1 MCTKPVT
8 RRFIR
13 ASVTV
18 HEIQTGWSWALK
30 TKWQSSRDIYCCD
43 FLSKMKGS
51 HGIQEARIARKLEL
65 EKQREEILLE
75 RARLLSLKN
84 ELKGGRE
91 SNVSEASTTP
101 SRLSVAIERTKNRI
115 PDFERKVQ
123 TLREESQARADLL
136 KKPYNGELGIGS
148 YEPWQLEDVYF
159 VREFLAS
166 WIDEVLDFVVR
177 DHPRNTTEREAT
189 KIAET
194 FFEELEL
201 DRKSDEIVQLSLD
214 IERSILNDVIYEAA
228 KETANE
234 IMAFSSQTR
243 HMLDDVLL
251 DSFDLYSQP
260 YGQNKAALLS
270 SALAQMKKEAQR
282 KANAWSH
289 SQIFHTRDSSV
300 GSQEERTEEEGDSFD
315 GTVLYFHNLTPFSN
329 IPDSDMLSEQVNFRN
344 EESNFWMGYGIDLS
358 ILPLPRRYRGV
369 SCSAVSPNDSL
380 VALGTVQGDIVVWDL
395 STYPPRIL
403 RTSRGRSSVIIQLQ
417 WSLDSLQVVSLN
429 EHGTISIWLLGD
441 TTSVLYDVKA
451 FEPVEKDLGFKSST
465 LMPLLT
471 LELNDLFFTQGPF
484 SESRDLISKAT
495 AIAFHPSVSL
505 LGKQSFLMV
514 GLNNGNI
521 LRLKF
526 RNSPSIMSVAQVQ
539 PLNGSSHKVGNNI
552 EAELFK
558 SHHHRIVL
566 ISFVNSTSPMV
577 TVDGMGFINL
587 WEYSSESLTGF
598 GWFVP
603 SIKYR
608 LNMSEVTYEPVLG
621 AQEKVEFTDVIK
633 GPSRKLQRL
642 R

>member
-1 MCTKPVT
+1 
-8 RRFIR
+8 
-13 ASVTV
+13 
-18 HEIQTGWSWALK
+18 
-30 TKWQSSRDIYCCD
+30 
-43 FLSKMKGS
+43 MKGS

-177 DHPRNTTEREAT
+177 DHPRNITEREAT
-189 KIAET
+189 KIAEK

-251 DSFDLYSQP
+251 DSLDLYSQP

-289 SQIFHTRDSSV
+289 SQIFHTRDSPL

-329 IPDSDMLSEQVNFRN
+329 IPDSDMLAEQVNFRN
-344 EESNFWMGYGIDLS
+344 EESDFWMGYGIDLS

-441 TTSVLYDVKA
+441 TTSVLYDVKV

-633 GPSRKLQRL
+633 GPSRKHHRL